1 MLSATVGY
9 CVEDAFA
16 DLERQGRLTLSDVQR
31 LIDQHQ
37 LDGPETTDVFA
48 ALRAASVELVD
59 DTRSAPIPRALGG
72 GASAPARDTLGL
84 MLHAAGRAGLLTAEE
99 EVVLGRRIAIGQK
112 LAAEGAEFGRR
123 SLEARQIRDGRRA
136 HQQLVLANL
145 RLVVSIAR
153 RYRPNGM
160 EFADLIQEGTIG
172 LMRAADKFDHTKGFK
187 FSTYATWWIRQAIQ
201 RGMADKSRLIRLP
214 VHVEEKLQAVNKVQD
229 RLRAELDREPT
240 LQETADQTQMEPAE
254 VRGLLDAAHDV
265 VSIDMPIGDDDGA
278 DLADVLNLYAA
289 DVSEEV
295 ERSLTIQSIRDT
307 LQEIDILQSSTGK
320 GASAHA
326 ISMLRLRYGLDDDR
340 EHTLEEIG
348 VRFGVTRERARQIM
362 QKFLA
367 SPTLRRPLEELVEI
381 R

>member
-1 MLSATVGY
+1 
-9 CVEDAFA
+9 
-16 DLERQGRLTLSDVQR
+16 
-31 LIDQHQ
+31 
-37 LDGPETTDVFA
+37 
-48 ALRAASVELVD
+48 
-59 DTRSAPIPRALGG
+59 
-72 GASAPARDTLGL
+72 
-84 MLHAAGRAGLLTAEE
+84 
-99 EVVLGRRIAIGQK
+99 
-112 LAAEGAEFGRR
+112 
-123 SLEARQIRDGRRA
+123 
-136 HQQLVLANL
+136 
-145 RLVVSIAR
+145 
-153 RYRPNGM
+153 M

-214 VHVEEKLQAVNKVQD
+214 VHVEEKLQAVNKVQE

-326 ISMLRLRYGLDDDR
+326 ISMLRLRYGLDDGR

>member
-1 MLSATVGY
+1 MLSATADY

-31 LIDQHQ
+31 LVDQHQ
-37 LDGPETTDVFA
+37 LDGSEATDVFA

-59 DTRSAPIPRALGG
+59 DTPSAPIPRAPG

-84 MLHAAGRAGLLTAEE
+84 MLHAAGRARLLTAEE
-99 EVVLGRRIAIGQK
+99 EVALGRRIAIGQK
-112 LAAEGAEFGRR
+112 LAAEGAEIGRR

-214 VHVEEKLQAVNKVQD
+214 VHVEEKLQAVDKVQE

-240 LQETADQTQMEPAE
+240 LQETAEQAQMEPAE

-278 DLADVLNLYAA
+278 DLADVLDLYAA

-367 SPTLRRPLEELVEI
+367 SPILRRPLEELVEI